1 MKRLKGGW
9 RDIRI
14 QEDTADEL
22 QKLIGDYES
31 FDTIIRK
38 CLIAYYKETGLKIDT

>member
-1 MKRLKGGW
+1 MKKSDRKW

-14 QEDTADEL
+14 QEDTAAEL

-38 CLIAYYKETGLKIDT
+38 CLIAYYKETGLKIDS